1 MIDIRVSA
9 GRTAFLDLLI
19 DQRKLDAEIRSAI
32 RGLAREYRQR
42 LVSQLRAPKS
52 GRTYA
57 AREQRGTYRRT
68 KGVVRRLSV
77 GTKRYRAS
85 APGQAPAVQTGTL
98 VRSVR
103 TKIGGKGG
111 AYAARIFADRKTAFY
126 RHFLE
131 FGVGQRQI
139 RRGRQFDGAGKRQ
152 RLRLRNAASS
162 GAVAPRPVWS
172 PLQAALSR
180 DLQSRVLAA
189 VQGFA
194 R

>member
-1 MIDIRVSA
+1 MIDIRITT

-19 DQRKLDAEIRSAI
+19 EQKKLDEAIRLSV
-32 RGLAREYRQR
+32 RGLAREYRAK
-42 LVSQLRAPKS
+42 LLGHLRAPKS
-52 GRTYA
+52 GRLYA
-57 AREQRGTYRRT
+57 ARKERATYRRT

-77 GTKRYRAS
+77 ATKRVRAS
-85 APGQAPAVQTGTL
+85 APGQAPAVSTGTL

-111 AYAARIFADRKTAFY
+111 AYSARIFADRKTAFY

-131 FGVGQRQI
+131 FGVGARQI
-139 RRGRQFDGAGKRQ
+139 RRGRQFDGKSKKQ
-152 RLRLRNAASS
+152 RLRARNAASS

-172 PLQAALSR
+172 PLQAQMTAELEA
-180 DLQSRVLAA
+180 RVRAA

-194 R
+194 K